1 MPYTVRYLPN
11 KKCYSVRRKRKVKV
25 KGKGKGKGKDKGKQ
39 KIFSK
44 CTTRKKAYKQ
54 LKLLRAI
61 ERNPKYFLGIRRKTK
76 RNNKSK

>member
-11 KKCYSVRRKRKVKV
+11 KKCYSVRRKRKLKV
-25 KGKGKGKGKDKGKQ
+25 KGKVKDKQ

>member
-11 KKCYSVRRKRKVKV
+11 KKCYSVRRKRKLKV
-25 KGKGKGKGKDKGKQ
+25 KGKVKGKGKQ

>member
-25 KGKGKGKGKDKGKQ
+25 KGKGKYTQ

-61 ERNPKYFLGIRRKTK
+61 ERNPKYFLGIRRRTK
-76 RNNKSK
+76 RNDKSK

>member
-25 KGKGKGKGKDKGKQ
+25 KGKGKQ